1 MAVGVIATT
10 GMLNSYAAT
19 DSLSAAKM
27 LAGKWIIKS
36 GSTAADFGLNQTI
49 TRKEIMK
56 VVMNLSGKSV
66 ADTCNGSFGDVT
78 NDWGC
83 KYIEAALKNGFIAAN
98 PNFRPNDS
106 ISKAEAMKLVLKA
119 RGIAKAYNTSDW
131 QNDYALTAY
140 DNGIVSSKYTD
151 HTTKA
156 LRGWIFSTA
165 AAEIKTIK
173 DSWKTMTD
181 DKMSEKMMDDGDEM
195 TEEKMMEHDT
205 MMEEDSMMWDGETI
219 EEASMMDEKPTGYL
233 DYSSELIGKND
244 KTVLFFH
251 ATWCP
256 SCNSA
261 DKNIKASWVDD
272 FLLLKTDYDSNLEL
286 RKKYWV
292 TTQHT
297 FVRINSAWKVI
308 KKWSGWNNVE
318 DIRKAINL

>member
-1 MAVGVIATT
+1 MLKKIIAVWVIAST
-10 GMLNSYAAT
+10 GVLNSYA
-19 DSLSAAKM
+19 DDLSAAKS
-27 LAGKWIIKS
+27 LAGKWIIKA
-36 GSTAADFGLNQTI
+36 GSTASDFGLSNTI

-66 ADTCNGSFGDVT
+66 TDTCNGSFGDVA

-119 RGIAKAYNTSDW
+119 RGIEKAYSTSDW

-140 DNGIVSSKYTD
+140 DNGIVSAKYTD

-156 LRGWIFSTA
+156 LRGWIFSA
-165 AAEIKTIK
+165 AAAGE
-173 DSWKTMTD
+173 
-181 DKMSEKMMDDGDEM
+181 KMVKGGDKMMDDKMVKDE
-195 TEEKMMEHDT
+195 T
-205 MMEEDSMMWDGETI
+205 
-219 EEASMMDEKPTGYL
+219 TGYL
-233 DYSSELIGKND
+233 DYSEDLIGKSD

-261 DKNIKASWVDD
+261 DKNIKATWVED

-297 FVRINSAWKVI
+297 FVRINSAWEVV
-308 KKWSGWNNVE
+308 KKWSGGNSVD
-318 DIRKAINL
+318 DIKEKINL